1 MLAMAP
7 PFLCRF
13 PRFLRGTWTA
23 EVVVQG
29 GGGNGNGF
37 LVTTTPSQGG
47 LVGRYYENVTD
58 SIDVK
63 SQFVFQVTCCGPIF
77 FALLFLFSVPLT
89 PAAQVTMSDSSS
101 GNVPLP
107 ARLLRF
113 IERPNGASPADSML
127 QLRIGV
133 PLDDQSLPRALISDD
148 DAAVL
153 LSDSAEKQ
161 LQAAA
166 FQFRMSLHNKM

>member
-1 MLAMAP
+1 M
-7 PFLCRF
+7 
-13 PRFLRGTWTA
+13 
-23 EVVVQG
+23 
-29 GGGNGNGF
+29 
-37 LVTTTPSQGG
+37 TTPSQGG

-58 SIDVK
+58 SLDVK
-63 SQFVFQVTCCGPIF
+63 SQFLFQVTSCGPIF
-77 FALLFLFSVPLT
+77 THIFCHPVSIFCAANSCGSGYHVGLSVRKCTT
-89 PAAQVTMSDSSS
+89 PCPPPSVH
-101 GNVPLP
+101 
-107 ARLLRF
+107 
-113 IERPNGASPADSML
+113 IEQPNGTSPADSML

-153 LSDSAEKQ
+153 LSDSAERQ